1 VLNLSIFL
9 QKVDK
14 RRICGVIL
22 ALLLVFGAFS
32 SSSAEVLETGVPV
45 VYMTADISSEGLMAV
60 YQALGREA
68 AGGNVAIK
76 ISTGENGSNYL
87 RVELIGDFVQAIN
100 GTIVECNTAYGGNR
114 ANTARHYQL
123 AEDHG
128 YTSIAK
134 VDIMDEDGSMTLPVV
149 GGTVLTENYVGAHL
163 QNYDFLVVLSH
174 FKGHAMGGFGGGNG
188 FSGSG
193 FSDRGNDLNAEVQIT
208 FDGAVHGCEK
218 TITIQNPNQP
228 GSRPQTLQ
236 VKIPAGIETGK
247 SIRLA
252 GKGMPGTGG
261 GAAGDLLLKITVGE
275 KPGWTRKGMDV
286 YTDVEVPF
294 TTAVFGGETL
304 VHTLYGDVVCKIKAG
319 THSGTKIR
327 LRGKGI
333 VSLKDPSTHGDQ
345 YAVVRIQVPDNLS
358 PEAKQ
363 KLKEFEEIC
372 RRDGR
377 FHAA

>member
-1 VLNLSIFL
+1 MSSTKRDYYDVLGISRDADAAAIKRAYRKLAKKYHPDSNPGDKTAEQMFKDVNEAYDVLSDPKKKKL
-9 QKVDK
+9 YDQ
-14 RRICGVIL
+14 
-22 ALLLVFGAFS
+22 FGHAAFD
-32 SSSAEVLETGVPV
+32 ETAG
-45 VYMTADISSEGLMAV
+45 YGQGAGA
-60 YQALGREA
+60 G
-68 AGGNVAIK
+68 AGGF
-76 ISTGENGSNYL
+76 GGFGGFGNGAGGAYRSGSF
-87 RVELIGDFVQAIN
+87 RSGD
-100 GTIVECNTAYGGNR
+100 GTYHEFHFEGGDGDDMFGGKGR
-114 ANTARHYQL
+114 A
-123 AEDHG
+123 
-128 YTSIAK
+128 
-134 VDIMDEDGSMTLPVV
+134 GSAGF
-149 GGTVLTENYVGAHL
+149 GGSGFH
-163 QNYDFLVVLSH
+163 
-174 FKGHAMGGFGGGNG
+174 GFGGGNG

-208 FDGAVHGCEK
+208 FDEAVHGCEK

-228 GSRPQTLQ
+228 GSRPQTLK

-319 THSGTKIR
+319 TRSGTKIR

-333 VSLKDPSTHGDQ
+333 VSLKDPSLHGDQ
-345 YAVVRIQVPDNLS
+345 YAVVRIQVPDDLS